1 LEHDRFLITVEENT
15 LQGGFGSAVLEEIA
29 QMGLNSQRVR
39 CVGIPDQFVEHGDR
53 EELLADLGMDVD
65 GLVATAQS
73 IAERDESLI

>member
-1 LEHDRFLITVEENT
+1 
-15 LQGGFGSAVLEEIA
+15 
-29 QMGLNSQRVR
+29 
-39 CVGIPDQFVEHGDR
+39 VEHGDR